1 MKHLRH
7 IALLALFIF
16 YPLASTAR
24 GATMLDSLL
33 FRFKTYST
41 LCSPEKVYLHFDRS
55 CHTAGDTAVELRSP
69 RGHSRRAPSGCGT
82 VGFARPAAVHIR
94 TPLAAGALKQ
104 RPPGIISL
112 MVFCLSSHASKLAA
126 G

>member
-55 CHTAGDTAVELRSP
+55 CYTAGETIWFKGWVQEASLFPAFPPVTSSMP
-69 RGHSRRAPSGCGT
+69 KCWTPG
-82 VGFARPAAVHIR
+82 ARP
-94 TPLAAGALKQ
+94 LQG
-104 RPPGIISL
+104 
-112 MVFCLSSHASKLAA
+112 
-126 G
+126 